1 MSKIKTMTPK
11 EIKRALDDVDISQAG
26 LARDLDV
33 SRSMVAM
40 VIHNKAA
47 SHRVRCHIAKAI
59 GLPVE
64 EVFKVKRNPT
74 RIGRPITHG
83 LYDRERQAETA

>member
-1 MSKIKTMTPK
+1 MSETKTMTPK
-11 EIKRALDDVDISQAG
+11 QIKRALDDVDISQAG

-40 VIHNKAA
+40 VIHNKAT

-59 GLPVE
+59 NRPVN
-64 EVFKVKRNPT
+64 EVWEIKKNPT
-74 RIGRPITHG
+74 QTGRPLTHG
-83 LYDRERQAETA
+83 LYDRQTAAA